1 MPTSGKDID
10 KNTRIGIDASL
21 ISAGKDIFSTPT
33 TLTDCALVDAENLK
47 KSLEPRNSELVS
59 FEKNLVDI
67 VWAQERPAR
76 PKGKIF
82 PLDIKYSGESSEDKL
97 SHVRE
102 ELNKKKAK
110 AMVINLLDEV
120 AWLFN
125 LRGAD
130 IDFNPGQYSQSTQ
143 LHESNSTLLLSVFFS
158 YAIITHERATLFVDS
173 AQVDDVVRNH
183 IGSEVEIKPYD
194 AFFPFLKGLADSL
207 GLKEDAVRLSLCETV
222 FPRLRA
228 YIASA
233 PW

>member
-1 MPTSGKDID
+1 LATFGKDID

-21 ISAGKDIFSTPT
+21 ISAGKGIFSASR
-33 TLTDCALVDAENLK
+33 TLTNCSLVDAENLK

-97 SHVRE
+97 SRVRE
-102 ELNKKKAK
+102 ELNKKKVK
-110 AMVINLLDEV
+110 AMVINLLDEI

-130 IDFNPGQYSQSTQ
+130 IDFNPGQYSQSTKM
-143 LHESNSTLLLSVFFS
+143 LGSNSALSLSVFFS
-158 YAIITHERATLFVDS
+158 YAIITHEHATLFVDS
-173 AQVDDVVRNH
+173 AQVDVVVRNH
-183 IGSEVEIKPYD
+183 LGPEVEIKPYD
-194 AFFPFLKGLADSL
+194 AFFPYLMGLADSL
-207 GLKEDAVRLSLCETV
+207 GLKEVAVRLLLCEAV
-222 FPRLRA
+222 FPRLHP
-228 YIASA
+228 YVASS

>member
-1 MPTSGKDID
+1 
-10 KNTRIGIDASL
+10 
-21 ISAGKDIFSTPT
+21 
-33 TLTDCALVDAENLK
+33 
-47 KSLEPRNSELVS
+47 
-59 FEKNLVDI
+59 
-67 VWAQERPAR
+67 
-76 PKGKIF
+76 
-82 PLDIKYSGESSEDKL
+82 
-97 SHVRE
+97 
-102 ELNKKKAK
+102 LNKKKVK
-110 AMVINLLDEV
+110 AMVISLLDEV

-183 IGSEVEIKPYD
+183 LGWEVEIKPYD

-222 FPRLRA
+222 FLRLRA